1 MNRIPGCCLTLAL
14 LVAAAACPLAAQN
27 QSSAAATSEEN
38 GKKVETA
45 AAVPSMSSEVSADY
59 QIGPGDVVAIHVW
72 KEPELSR
79 TLPVRPDGFLSL
91 PLIGEIKASGFTAAQ
106 LQAVFTQQYQKYM
119 ANPTITVMVQEA
131 RSRRF
136 SVMGEVQRPGS
147 YILTQPTT
155 VLESLA
161 LVGGFRNFA
170 SVKKIYVLRARGNGT
185 SERIPFNYSRV
196 IKGKDSRANILLQPG
211 DTVVVP

>member
-27 QSSAAATSEEN
+27 QSSAAANSAEN
-38 GKKVETA
+38 GKKVEAASAPSTA
-45 AAVPSMSSEVSADY
+45 SAVSADY
-59 QIGPGDVVAIHVW
+59 EIGPGDVVAIHVW

-106 LQAVFTQQYQKYM
+106 LQTEFTQQYQKYM

-170 SVKKIYVLRARGNGT
+170 NVKKIYILRARSNGT

-196 IKGKDSRANILLQPG
+196 IKGKDSRANIFLQPG

>member
-1 MNRIPGCCLTLAL
+1 MNRISGCCLTLAL
-14 LVAAAACPLAAQN
+14 LATTTGSIAAQS
-27 QSSAAATSEEN
+27 QPSVAATSAEA
-38 GKKVETA
+38 GKKAEA
-45 AAVPSMSSEVSADY
+45 AAPSSSATVSADY
-59 QIGPGDVVAIHVW
+59 EIGPGDVVAIHVW

-106 LQAVFTQQYQKYM
+106 LQTEFTQQYQKFM
-119 ANPTITVMVQEA
+119 SNPTITVMVQEA

-161 LVGGFRNFA
+161 MVGGFRNFA
-170 SVKKIYVLRARGNGT
+170 NLKKIYVLRTGSNG
-185 SERIPFNYSRV
+185 SSKRIPFNYSRV
-196 IKGKDSRANILLQPG
+196 IKGKDSQANIFLQPG